1 MPAPTLQRDLSSAGP
16 CPYQRSTRVSRPG
29 GNTPR
34 TIEGRATKPYP
45 AERPDPVHRGA
56 HKVTGG
62 EARTGQWAE
71 HADLRWPHLSIAVLM
86 GLPFLSGI
94 VASAD
99 GADAT
104 PADGPDATPAD
115 GADARE

>member
-1 MPAPTLQRDLSSAGP
+1 M
-16 CPYQRSTRVSRPG
+16 
-29 GNTPR
+29 
-34 TIEGRATKPYP
+34 
-45 AERPDPVHRGA
+45 
-56 HKVTGG
+56 VTGFGLGSG

-104 PADGPDATPAD
+104 PADGPEATPAD
-115 GADARE
+115 GADAPEREDAPARQDAASRL

>member
-1 MPAPTLQRDLSSAGP
+1 M
-16 CPYQRSTRVSRPG
+16 
-29 GNTPR
+29 
-34 TIEGRATKPYP
+34 
-45 AERPDPVHRGA
+45 
-56 HKVTGG
+56 VTGFGLGSG

-99 GADAT
+99 GADAREREDA
-104 PADGPDATPAD
+104 PARQDAAS
-115 GADARE
+115 RL